1 MVSARLVDHPD
12 SPEEQQMRPIPKM
25 MFAAGEEPVGVRVL
39 TYQSSSVLKRI
50 FNALEEDEVE
60 IIRQS
65 SFVEVV
71 TVSSLIKMLY
81 RKTVKDKE
89 IRIKYACL
97 ALLES
102 VLLPTSLNM
111 KISREHAEAIEDLGE
126 FFASLW
132 GRLSFDLLMGSI
144 KERDEIGLSQN
155 TIVVKGFVLGL
166 QLVLVEAVPA
176 LTEVVDDTGSSSES
190 DVKDLDGVGR
200 DIFRKKHTLN
210 PAHARSVDK
219 RTDVIVH
226 SILDDDPLQ
235 PLDAGNL
242 AYSDEEQDSRVENLV
257 EGIKGNINYNY
268 SSFEGGMRQIDVECM
283 RQSSKGSSKSKKANN
298 LHNNVERIDPSY
310 VAATVIEKMKPRLD
324 LLEKNQ
330 NAASSTLVEMEGRVV
345 RQVESVLVKFKEDM
359 INSVKD
365 MVSGLCK
372 DYLAAHVGPQ
382 YVTPPVRN
390 DVSGTSNH
398 TTPVADQNEVTIRN
412 VLRNLSDY
420 STPPRSTR
428 MSQDENRTPTMK
440 DNHGSGYEC
449 VTPVPPNGAQSAN
462 SESRARQS
470 SFQQR
475 LELHKRKA
483 HNVEEEPSFSLGL
496 TQEEQSVGIVNVS
509 VREDEFADLVPPIHV
524 ADNIEER
531 QLCRKSKRQKTV
543 PSGLLETYQCGPHL
557 LSRLREYRKFIFLL
571 DDMSAMERKF
581 EKLSSDVKR
590 NS

>member
-1 MVSARLVDHPD
+1 
-12 SPEEQQMRPIPKM
+12 
-25 MFAAGEEPVGVRVL
+25 
-39 TYQSSSVLKRI
+39 
-50 FNALEEDEVE
+50 
-60 IIRQS
+60 
-65 SFVEVV
+65 
-71 TVSSLIKMLY
+71 
-81 RKTVKDKE
+81 
-89 IRIKYACL
+89 
-97 ALLES
+97 
-102 VLLPTSLNM
+102 
-111 KISREHAEAIEDLGE
+111 
-126 FFASLW
+126 
-132 GRLSFDLLMGSI
+132 
-144 KERDEIGLSQN
+144 
-155 TIVVKGFVLGL
+155 
-166 QLVLVEAVPA
+166 
-176 LTEVVDDTGSSSES
+176 
-190 DVKDLDGVGR
+190 
-200 DIFRKKHTLN
+200 
-210 PAHARSVDK
+210 
-219 RTDVIVH
+219 
-226 SILDDDPLQ
+226 
-235 PLDAGNL
+235 
-242 AYSDEEQDSRVENLV
+242 
-257 EGIKGNINYNY
+257 
-268 SSFEGGMRQIDVECM
+268 
-283 RQSSKGSSKSKKANN
+283 
-298 LHNNVERIDPSY
+298 
-310 VAATVIEKMKPRLD
+310 MKPRLD

>member
-1 MVSARLVDHPD
+1 
-12 SPEEQQMRPIPKM
+12 
-25 MFAAGEEPVGVRVL
+25 
-39 TYQSSSVLKRI
+39 
-50 FNALEEDEVE
+50 
-60 IIRQS
+60 
-65 SFVEVV
+65 
-71 TVSSLIKMLY
+71 
-81 RKTVKDKE
+81 
-89 IRIKYACL
+89 
-97 ALLES
+97 
-102 VLLPTSLNM
+102 
-111 KISREHAEAIEDLGE
+111 
-126 FFASLW
+126 
-132 GRLSFDLLMGSI
+132 
-144 KERDEIGLSQN
+144 
-155 TIVVKGFVLGL
+155 
-166 QLVLVEAVPA
+166 
-176 LTEVVDDTGSSSES
+176 
-190 DVKDLDGVGR
+190 
-200 DIFRKKHTLN
+200 
-210 PAHARSVDK
+210 
-219 RTDVIVH
+219 
-226 SILDDDPLQ
+226 
-235 PLDAGNL
+235 
-242 AYSDEEQDSRVENLV
+242 
-257 EGIKGNINYNY
+257 
-268 SSFEGGMRQIDVECM
+268 
-283 RQSSKGSSKSKKANN
+283 
-298 LHNNVERIDPSY
+298 
-310 VAATVIEKMKPRLD
+310 MKPRLD

-330 NAASSTLVEMEGRVV
+330 NVASSTLVEMEGRVV

-372 DYLAAHVGPQ
+372 DYLAAHVAPQ
-382 YVTPPVRN
+382 YVSPPVRN

-398 TTPVADQNEVTIRN
+398 TTPVADHNEVTIRN

-440 DNHGSGYEC
+440 DNNGSGYEC
-449 VTPVPPNGAQSAN
+449 VTLVPPNGAQSAN

-475 LELHKRKA
+475 LELHKRKT

-509 VREDEFADLVPPIHV
+509 VGEDEFADLVPPIHV

-590 NS
+590 NSVVNVSGIVVSVKEILYIVEKRRIYSAKCNHHINTYFAKTVLYKFKRENRRLEMIRLFKSGTRMGKSLAFANCCSTSCRMSTVLPVRLFHGAWRRNDDGYWIFQRRPIVYHPPEWLLEPEGTRTPPTPITTTSEVEAMMSLRSWYAALTLCVSSGPEDVAHYQFLSNTTFSVGGATFVFSGLTESELVSSKEVLEDIFNEQELVGIYRAHLEIEKSKQDRGNGASGSGSDARFGNEESGSPTSGSAP